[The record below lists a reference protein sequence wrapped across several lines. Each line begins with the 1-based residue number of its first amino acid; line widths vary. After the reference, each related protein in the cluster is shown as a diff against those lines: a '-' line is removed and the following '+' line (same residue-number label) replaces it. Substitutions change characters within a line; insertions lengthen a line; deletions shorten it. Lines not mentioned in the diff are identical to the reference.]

1 MIHFFTEQFERLASE
16 NEELI
21 QFVLAEELKNDHLIG
36 QLLSQLIN
44 THHIWNCRLLGQMPD
59 SEENDRMPSDFWI
72 ALNKD
77 NHLQTIEL
85 LKFTD
90 LNASIQWHGEEEISE
105 SVSSILQHIIKECVY
120 ARGRI
125 NQRMHELGVPYSSMK
140 LVKTIT
146 W

>member
-1 MIHFFTEQFERLASE
+1 MTLFFTDQFERLASE

-21 QFVLAEELKNDHLIG
+21 QFVLSENKGGDHLIG
-36 QLLSQLIN
+36 QLISELLN
-44 THHIWNCRLLGQMPD
+44 THHIWNCRLLQILPD
-59 SEENDRMPSDFWI
+59 SGENDRLPVDFWI

-77 NHLQTIEL
+77 NHLQTLEL

-90 LNASIQWHGEEEISE
+90 LQSSVNWMGEERMEE
-105 SVSSILQHIIKECVY
+105 TVASILQHIIKECVY
-120 ARGRI
+120 IKGRI
-125 NQRMHELGVPYSSMK
+125 AQRLQELDIPYSSMK